1 MSDSEE
7 SCMDVESYTSEE
19 FLSSSDDSLFDE
31 GTITLI

>member
-7 SCMDVESYTSEE
+7 SCMDVKSCTCEE